1 MRERERE
8 MCFLYQ
14 NNLSFTVVCNKIDRE
29 YVACTTKFLELTGGE
44 KMIYPEELE
53 NMEEMEDD

>member
-1 MRERERE
+1 M
-8 MCFLYQ
+8 FPFHQ
-14 NNLSFTVVCNKIDRE
+14 NTNSFTVVCNKIDRE

>member
-1 MRERERE
+1 MRERE
-8 MCFLYQ
+8 MFPFHQ
-14 NNLSFTVVCNKIDRE
+14 NTNSFTVVCNKIDRE